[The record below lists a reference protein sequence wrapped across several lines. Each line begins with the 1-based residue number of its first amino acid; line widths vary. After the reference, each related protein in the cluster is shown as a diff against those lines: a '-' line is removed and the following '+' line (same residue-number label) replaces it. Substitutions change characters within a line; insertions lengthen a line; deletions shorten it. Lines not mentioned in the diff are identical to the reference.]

1 MYIDRHIEKIILEAS
16 HKYPVIMVCG
26 QRQVGKSTMLYHI
39 KDEKRAY
46 ISLDDVNAR
55 RLADNDPALF
65 FETYGLPILI
75 DEIQRCPG
83 LLIEIK
89 RIVDMKLLKGEDVN

>member
-1 MYIDRHIEKIILEAS
+1 
-16 HKYPVIMVCG
+16 MVCG

-83 LLIEIK
+83 LL
-89 RIVDMKLLKGEDVN
+89 